1 MNPRAFDDIPT
12 AGGPPKPRDTGLTMA
27 LDWGRPNAY
36 VEDCLRLAGEY
47 VDIGKVAIGTGR
59 FYPESYL
66 REKVEIYRRHGV
78 HACPGGN
85 FLEHA
90 AARGKAEEFL
100 KAAAALGFKHVE
112 VSNNRGLL
120 PRSALKPLIAR
131 ARDHGFRVYG
141 EVGSEV
147 TRTAIADMIRD
158 IHECLHAGVEQVY
171 VESTDLIDRGQ
182 FDSARA
188 KALTA
193 EFAQDKLIFEL
204 AGWWVK
210 GVDMYE
216 VHRTMLQLVEQFG
229 ASVNIGNVDLDDVLL
244 LECVRRDME

>member
-1 MNPRAFDDIPT
+1 MV
-12 AGGPPKPRDTGLTMA
+12 

-36 VEDCLRLAGEY
+36 LEDWLRLADEY

-78 HACPGGN
+78 HPCPGGN

-90 AARGKAEEFL
+90 AAKGKAEEFL
-100 KAAAALGFKHVE
+100 KAAADLGFEHVE

-120 PRSALKPLIAR
+120 PRAAIKGLIGK
-131 ARDHGFRVYG
+131 ARDHGFRVFG

-147 TRTAIADMIRD
+147 ERTTVADMIRD
-158 IHECLHAGVEQVY
+158 IHDCLESGVEKVY
-171 VESTDLIDRGQ
+171 VEATDLIENGQ
-182 FDSARA
+182 FDLGRARHLA
-188 KALTA
+188 SEVPL
-193 EFAQDKLIFEL
+193 ERLIFEL

-210 GVDMYE
+210 GVDMFE
-216 VHRTMLQLVEQFG
+216 VHRTMIRLVEQFG
-229 ASVNIGNVDLDDVLL
+229 PSVNVGNVDLDDVLL
-244 LECVRRDME
+244 LECVRRDLE